1 MKRIV
6 LLTDTLTPYR
16 KAFYEELVA
25 QGAKQHIEI
34 HILIMMEKV
43 SYRTWKYSDFQSDF
57 TELLERRVLF
67 GKSDTLYYN
76 SNLKDRLNTLAPDIL
91 ILSGGYTLLPV
102 WQALHWARHKECKL
116 FFWSES
122 HLSEIRNYNR
132 IKYWLREKI
141 RRIFYTKFTTG
152 GFWYP
157 GEKALELI
165 KKYAGP
171 EVNFICV
178 PNLIDN
184 RYYCQLLDRITLT
197 KDMIK
202 DKYGLSKEKKVFFSM
217 ARLTW
222 VKGFQPF
229 IEAFINVK
237 GYEQIQ
243 LVVAGNGELEK
254 ELREYAKQHNVD
266 LMLLGQRNEVEI
278 TELLYCADCFFLPS
292 ISDPNP
298 LSCIEAI
305 WCGKPVLV
313 SEHVG
318 NYPEVVDPGKN
329 GYVFSYN
336 DVQDFQKKITA
347 LLEADSS
354 WYENAGL
361 RSREIAENRFEIGNA
376 TTEIIQKMKPFISA
390 EGHNGDKDV

>member
-16 KAFYEELVA
+16 KAFYEELYA

-43 SYRTWKYSDFQSDF
+43 SYRTWKYSDFQRDF

-76 SNLKDRLNTLAPDIL
+76 TNLKDRLNTLTPDIL

-102 WQALHWARHKECKL
+102 WQALHWARNKECKL

-132 IKYWLREKI
+132 IKFWLREKI

-165 KKYAGP
+165 KKYASP
-171 EVNFICV
+171 EAEFIFV
-178 PNLIDN
+178 PNLINN
-184 RYYCQLLDRITLT
+184 RSYCWLLDQIVLS

-202 DKYGLSKEKKVFFSM
+202 DKYGLTKEKRIFFSM
-217 ARLTW
+217 ARLIW
-222 VKGFQPF
+222 VKGFLPF
-229 IEAFINVK
+229 MEAFVNVK

-243 LVVAGNGELEK
+243 LVIAGSGELEK
-254 ELREYAKQHNVD
+254 ELQEYAEQHNVD
-266 LMLLGQRNEVEI
+266 LKLLGHRNEAEI

-292 ISDPNP
+292 VSDANP

-305 WCGKPVLV
+305 WCGKPVLI

-318 NYPEVVDPGKN
+318 NYPEVVEPGKN
-329 GYVFSYN
+329 GYVFSYT
-336 DVQDFQKKITA
+336 DRKGFQQKITTMI
-347 LLEADSS
+347 EADSS
-354 WYENAGL
+354 WYERAGAH
-361 RSREIAENRFEIGNA
+361 SREIAESRFEIEKA
-376 TTEIIQKMKPFISA
+376 TTEIIQKMKRFIPTES
-390 EGHNGDKDV
+390 HNGDKNV